1 MQKRTAVAAGLSVVL
16 ILAIT
21 HSDTLNGLLP
31 RGSASRLGIRSV
43 RHPAS
48 ATVTQQQQQQQDKV
62 VLRRQG
68 MYLLA
73 AAGVS
78 GLCHP
83 STNLYAPD
91 FPQCD
96 GGGGNEESATPLPP
110 AEDFFSTFIKSSIS
124 SFSSAS
130 SSHRGLGGDNNNN
143 QEQNEMEINYDD
155 DDDDYF
161 VQHHTTT
168 NLTNEEIVA
177 IVEEFLRP
185 GWRELTISIVGAT
198 ICVVLAGLASGLM
211 YGILSL
217 DPIMLLIKQR
227 AGATERERRQA
238 ASLMPLVRQRHFLL
252 VTLLLLS
259 CCAGEALPVLINM
272 VATEV
277 TAVAISVALILI
289 VGDILPSALFTG
301 TNQVALASRLSPL
314 LKLFMCLLSPIA
326 WPMSKLL
333 DWIFSDKHGSE
344 AGKGLDRVELAALI
358 RIQYEQKLS
367 KDGHTHN
374 VMHPSLLEE
383 VLSSFFS
390 KEEECS
396 EVGTDEETEAKKKI
410 ESNMRQSSIHLN
422 EVNIA
427 EGALQMST
435 RYAIDIIKP
444 KERVYSLPIDTILTE
459 DNIVRIYSSGY
470 SRVPIYEEGDKSRIR
485 GILMTRQLIVVN
497 KNDSMPVSRLPLHTP
512 QCVGPQTNLV
522 DLISLFQG
530 HANRVGHMALV
541 CANPIAGNL
550 ALDQNEA
557 LSADAGF
564 MGILTLEDVL
574 EAVLQEEIYD
584 EMDVA
589 GRNIKRVASSS
600 SSDKIP
606 HDGCNIAEG
615 AGCYRLMPFS

>member
-1 MQKRTAVAAGLSVVL
+1 MPKRRAVAAGLSVVL

-21 HSDTLNGLLP
+21 YSDTLNGLLP

-43 RHPAS
+43 RHPAL
-48 ATVTQQQQQQQDKV
+48 AVTQQEQDK
-62 VLRRQG
+62 LLRQG

-96 GGGGNEESATPLPP
+96 GGKEESAPLP
-110 AEDFFSTFIKSSIS
+110 AEDFFSSLIKSSVSSS
-124 SFSSAS
+124 SFSSS
-130 SSHRGLGGDNNNN
+130 RRGLGGNN

-161 VQHHTTT
+161 VQHHTT

-358 RIQYEQKLS
+358 RIQYEQKMA

-383 VLSSFFS
+383 VLSSFFT
-390 KEEECS
+390 KEEES
-396 EVGTDEETEAKKKI
+396 ELGNDEESEAKKKI

-435 RYAIDIIKP
+435 RYAIDIIKT

-497 KNDSMPVSRLPLHTP
+497 KNDSMPVSQLPLHTP

-541 CANPIAGNL
+541 CANPTAGNL
-550 ALDQNEA
+550 ALEENEG
-557 LSADAGF
+557 LPADAGF

-600 SSDKIP
+600 SSDKAA